1 MLEVKHLR
9 KEYKTKKGV
18 VTKALDDVSL
28 TFPETGMVFILGKS
42 GSGKSTLL
50 NVCGGLDRADSGE
63 IIIKGKSSSEF
74 SGQDFDSYRNT
85 YVGFVFQEYNILDEF
100 TVEENIALA
109 LELQNKK
116 RDREVIEKIL
126 ADVDMTSFASRKPNT
141 LSGGQKQRV
150 AIARALV
157 KEPEIIMA
165 DEPTGALDSKTG
177 QQVFDTLKYL
187 SKTKLVLVI
196 SHDREFAEQYADRII
211 ELKDGK
217 VISDQTRAEAGEGAQ
232 NVRFF
237 GTDTVCVQ
245 NGADVTDA
253 DLESIRAFLK
263 RSGGSAV
270 ISTSREQITA
280 MKQDKPEMAVGAFE
294 NIKEQP
300 VSKTYEKQ
308 KLIRSHLPARH
319 AVRMGASGLKTKPVR
334 LVFTIFLSV
343 VAFILF
349 GLASTLMLFDGKKV
363 TVQSLMDSSDD
374 HIMLSKAYY
383 ETTKYYEND
392 KLDEEYENKRQTF
405 YTAEEYKAISE
416 KYKGAI
422 AAIDANISIRNLN
435 ISSSVSQFYSNSID
449 GAVLADSVLEVLA
462 GKLPEAIDEIAISD
476 FMFDCFKSEG
486 SKFVYFV
493 NDEEKELEVTDYNS
507 VLYTAAKPV
516 TLYLS
521 DMQFKI
527 VGVYKGMA
535 VPDDYK
541 ALKEAADKNTQYND
555 TSNGMLTYQWQSTR
569 RNGMYMRIAVTEE
582 LAEKYFKQSASDN
595 FNADKYFDYCAE
607 QLRIGVLDADGQIN
621 GSYIW
626 RLAKYDADGDR
637 PLLKLYAF
645 DGTPVTSLGA
655 NEAAVYY
662 GNVATA
668 YRQAFDNFN
677 YKYNPDWNPD
687 ESQRLYEIASAAQD
701 EWKAQN
707 PEPEPSEERFYD
719 KTSFESDL
727 AQWQRRYD
735 EYVREHGDITE
746 EQYESYT
753 NDYKPV
759 LLTDRYYKQEWYWSA
774 YYEWENSASK
784 VYDEAYNKANKLYP
798 YSALEQNTRDEADET
813 YRILFPEPETG
824 TDEWGTWENNRY
836 RFVDDYWA
844 ERDPIG
850 KLNSLASLDDKTE
863 MFDILAKLDTLYE
876 EMGISVEIHI
886 SNDYSSPKA
895 IKIAG
900 MFFENSGE
908 SAYLGDA
915 LYVEYYKS
923 YGTTGSSSVT
933 ETKYVE
939 PEDAFIS
946 VIYVPYDHSNALT
959 AELVDLTYKRAD
971 DDSTTEILNPVMM
984 QLSLVID
991 VAGTLGT
998 AFLII
1003 GLVLAL
1009 FAFLLMFNFISASIT
1024 AKKKEIGILR
1034 AIGARTADV
1043 FKIFLSEAMIIA
1055 LICFIISTAGAF
1067 GTCALL
1073 NSILTSDTII
1083 NVSIFVF
1090 GPLSA
1095 LCVLAIALFT
1105 ALVSTLIPVGLYSRK
1120 PPVAS
1125 IRAL

>member
-63 IIIKGKSSSEF
+63 IIIKGKSSAEF

-100 TVEENIALA
+100 TVEENISLA

-363 TVQSLMDSSDD
+363 TVQSLVDSSDD
-374 HIMLSKAYY
+374 HILLSKAYY

-392 KLDEEYENKRQTF
+392 KLDYEYESKEQTY

-416 KYKGAI
+416 KYSGAI
-422 AAIDANISIRNLN
+422 AAIDANINIGNLN
-435 ISSSVSQFYSNSID
+435 ISSAAAQFYSSAID

-462 GKLPEAIDEIAISD
+462 GRLPEAIDEIAISD
-476 FMFDCFKSEG
+476 FMFDGFKSSG
-486 SKFVYFV
+486 SQLVYYV
-493 NDEEKELEVTDYNS
+493 NNEEKELEVTDYNS

-541 ALKEAADKNTQYND
+541 AMKEAADKNTQYND
-555 TSNGMLTYQWQSTR
+555 TSGGMLSYQWQSAR
-569 RNGMYMRIAVTEE
+569 RNGMYARIAVTKE
-582 LAEKYFKQSASDN
+582 LAEEYFKQSASDN
-595 FNADKYFDYCAE
+595 FNADKYFDYCSD
-607 QLRIGVLDADGQIN
+607 QIRIGVLDDYDQIS

-626 RLAKYDADGDR
+626 RLAKYDVGDR

-645 DGTPVTSLGA
+645 DGTPVTSLGT

-707 PEPEPSEERFYD
+707 PEPQEYEERFYD

-735 EYVREHGDITE
+735 EYVRENGETTE
-746 EQYESYT
+746 EQYEWQS

-759 LLTDRYYKQEWYWSA
+759 LDDYHIYEWYWNA
-774 YYEWENSASK
+774 YVEWNNNASK

-824 TDEWGTWENNRY
+824 TGEWGTWENNRY

-876 EMGISVEIHI
+876 EMGISVDIHI
-886 SNDYSSPKA
+886 TNDYSTPKP
-895 IKIAG
+895 IKIVG
-900 MFFENSGE
+900 MFFENTSE
-908 SAYLGDA
+908 SAYLSDA
-915 LYVEYYKS
+915 LYGEYYKS
-923 YGTTGSSSVT
+923 YNYGNSTSVT

-939 PEDAFIS
+939 PDDAFIS
-946 VIYVPYDHSNALT
+946 VIYIPYDHDNALT
-959 AELVDLTYKRAD
+959 EELVGLTYMRAD

-984 QLSLVID
+984 QLNLVIEM
-991 VAGTLGT
+991 AETLGT

-1034 AIGARTADV
+1034 AIGARTTDV

-1055 LICFIISTAGAF
+1055 LICFVISTAGAF

-1090 GPLSA
+1090 GPISV